1 MRGMWRTWAW
11 VIVVTSILILGAGRA
26 SAIAEDECRVELSQ
40 GWSGGTGTGKIV
52 MKNNQK
58 PCGSA
63 LYTVP
68 LDKRPV
74 DTIQVAKPPQ
84 NGSITIEIPRFFYT
98 PKAGFAGS
106 DRFTLRAEGPDRDGR
121 RLKLMGEVTVQVN
134 P

>member
-1 MRGMWRTWAW
+1 MLGMWRTWAW

-68 LDKRPV
+68 VDKRPV
-74 DTIQVAKPPQ
+74 DT
-84 NGSITIEIPRFFYT
+84 
-98 PKAGFAGS
+98 GS